1 MLALGL
7 DPSLRAFGFAVVD
20 TSTIGLARRIVSN
33 HYGTTNKEVPPHRYS
48 FFQEK
53 IREYLRLYPQIEV
66 IGIESPAFSAGPF
79 QTIHFALLQFS
90 LVVAFEARK
99 DVVLFDPATR
109 EYLVREDPKLKRGKI
124 HKLDVQRYVQ
134 RDTMDHKIIN
144 DNQADAYVIG
154 KFAARFMELL
164 NGKISPEDLTP
175 SEYQKFIGMT
185 RKKKTLS
192 GVKEIKTAHV
202 FRENH
207 RFYQFSKVSIGD
219 SKLPKK
225 SKIDLKTKGMK

>member
-1 MLALGL
+1 MISLGL

-20 TSTIGLARRIVSN
+20 TGAEGLSRRIISA
-33 HYGTTNKEVPPHRYS
+33 HYGTTNKDVPPHRYS

-53 IREYLRLYPQIEV
+53 IREYLRLYPEIEV
-66 IGIESPAFSAGPF
+66 IGIESPAYSAGPF
-79 QTIHFALLQFS
+79 QTVHFALLQFS

-109 EYLVREDPKLKRGKI
+109 EYLVREDPKLKKGKI

-134 RDTMDHKIIN
+134 RDTMDPKII
-144 DNQADAYVIG
+144 DNNEADAFVIG
-154 KFAARFMELL
+154 KFAARFMELI
-164 NGKISPEDLTP
+164 NGHITPEELTP

-192 GVKEIKTAHV
+192 GLKEIKTAHA

-207 RFYQFSKVSIGD
+207 RFYRFSKVPVGEA
-219 SKLPKK
+219 KLPEK
-225 SKIDLKTKGMK
+225 SKVKI